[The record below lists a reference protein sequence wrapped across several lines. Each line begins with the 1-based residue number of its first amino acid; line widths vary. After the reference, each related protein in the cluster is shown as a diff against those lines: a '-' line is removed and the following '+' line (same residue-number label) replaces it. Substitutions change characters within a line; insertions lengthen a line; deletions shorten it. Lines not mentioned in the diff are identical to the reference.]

1 MIDVV
6 KIPIPK
12 EQLAKLSPEERSVF
26 LTLGYASNQVCV
38 LWKMIIFSTNHTPTE
53 VVEQRVTA
61 AQTQILVRL
70 CIGVLQET
78 WQFVSK
84 RFLSSKLGR
93 EYEPLLGP
101 TGRSALEGLK
111 KRFGGSNM
119 LAKIRN
125 NYAFHHPDEIDME
138 AAFAAA
144 STSAHGEPEDWNWY
158 LTTNLLNTFF
168 FVSDFVMAHG
178 MMNAA
183 GETDLLEAHRK
194 ILGELGPVA
203 SELSE
208 FTGAFIEAILRKH
221 FGTEMTGTICAKIAN
236 APKDNEVFLPFY
248 IETPPISGTIP

>member
-12 EQLAKLSPEERSVF
+12 EQLAKLSPEERCVF

-38 LWKMIIFSTNHTPTE
+38 LWKMIIFSTNRTPTE

-101 TGRSALEGLK
+101 T
-111 KRFGGSNM
+111 
-119 LAKIRN
+119 
-125 NYAFHHPDEIDME
+125 
-138 AAFAAA
+138 
-144 STSAHGEPEDWNWY
+144 
-158 LTTNLLNTFF
+158 
-168 FVSDFVMAHG
+168 
-178 MMNAA
+178 
-183 GETDLLEAHRK
+183 
-194 ILGELGPVA
+194 
-203 SELSE
+203 
-208 FTGAFIEAILRKH
+208 
-221 FGTEMTGTICAKIAN
+221 
-236 APKDNEVFLPFY
+236 
-248 IETPPISGTIP
+248 